1 MGMSPSSGSSG
12 QGKRRFRSAY
22 RPMSEINVTPF
33 VDVMLVLL
41 IIFMVTAPLLTVGV
55 NVNLP
60 KTQASAIRDDSEP
73 LVVTLNAK
81 GKIYVQEKE
90 VELEKFIPLLEAV
103 SKNNHDMKIYIKGDK
118 TLAYQDVMQVMGRM
132 SAAGFE
138 KVALIADLP
147 EKK

>member
-1 MGMSPSSGSSG
+1 MGISSSAGVSKGKKRFSS
-12 QGKRRFRSAY
+12 SY

-103 SKNNHDMKIYIKGDK
+103 SKNNHDMKIFIKGDK
-118 TLAYQDVMQVMGRM
+118 TLPYQDVMQVMGRM

>member
-1 MGMSPSSGSSG
+1 MGMSPSTSVSKGKKRFSS
-12 QGKRRFRSAY
+12 SY